1 MARAGEWGR
10 WMGGG
15 RSSRKPGGGY
25 VGLVLG
31 ATRSRLL
38 QHRELD
44 SVMMRFLFKRVTL
57 AARHRGHVAVGEV
70 VEGRLWLWRS
80 QDQRLLLTRFLPGS
94 GADIAHTSAGCFRVA
109 KRPGKG
115 AG

>member
-1 MARAGEWGR
+1 M
-10 WMGGG
+10 
-15 RSSRKPGGGY
+15 
-25 VGLVLG
+25 GLVLG